1 MNPPSSETNEIN
13 LPPPM
18 GGERAPA
25 GGKGEAGQALP
36 AEQARPAGPEKASNP
51 VAPSGSS
58 ASIPIPATPVMPIP
72 MAPAQGQPQQSRPA
86 NPTASLQASDDSDLI
101 EKEWV
106 NKAKQ
111 IVERTRDDPH
121 KQTEELTLVKVDY
134 MKKRYNK
141 TIKLNK

>member
-1 MNPPSSETNEIN
+1 MQAT
-13 LPPPM
+13 
-18 GGERAPA
+18 PA
-25 GGKGEAGQALP
+25 
-36 AEQARPAGPEKASNP
+36 QARPAA
-51 VAPSGSS
+51 
-58 ASIPIPATPVMPIP
+58 
-72 MAPAQGQPQQSRPA
+72 QSRPSSA
-86 NPTASLQASDDSDLI
+86 TSSLRASDDSDLI

>member
-1 MNPPSSETNEIN
+1 MNPSSSETNEIN
-13 LPPPM
+13 LPAPV
-18 GGERAPA
+18 GERAPVGA
-25 GGKGEAGQALP
+25 LVEAGQAVP
-36 AEQARPAGPEKASNP
+36 EQSRPAGPETASTP
-51 VAPSGSS
+51 APSSNTS
-58 ASIPIPATPVMPIP
+58 TSIALPTMPAMPAAPVQ
-72 MAPAQGQPQQSRPA
+72 AALPQQSQKPH
-86 NPTASLQASDDSDLI
+86 PTASLKASDDNDLI

>member
-1 MNPPSSETNEIN
+1 
-13 LPPPM
+13 
-18 GGERAPA
+18 
-25 GGKGEAGQALP
+25 
-36 AEQARPAGPEKASNP
+36 
-51 VAPSGSS
+51 
-58 ASIPIPATPVMPIP
+58 

>member
-1 MNPPSSETNEIN
+1 MKLPAPQMESVPASSYSER
-13 LPPPM
+13 
-18 GGERAPA
+18 GGQAVPERAPA
-25 GGKGEAGQALP
+25 GPEIAANPTMTAASTSTIPLPPTSNAQTPVPVPMPPSQA
-36 AEQARPAGPEKASNP
+36 AP
-51 VAPSGSS
+51 VAS
-58 ASIPIPATPVMPIP
+58 
-72 MAPAQGQPQQSRPA
+72 
-86 NPTASLQASDDSDLI
+86 TASLQASDDSDLI